1 MSAEAH
7 EAMGAHYVYHRVG
20 GGLVDLVF
28 VGEDGT
34 TELLAEGVDLQTAL
48 AISAEHA
55 QAQALREEE
64 P

>member
-1 MSAEAH
+1 MNAEAH
-7 EAMGAHYVYHRVG
+7 EVMGAHYAYHPVG
-20 GGLVDLVF
+20 DGLVKLVF
-28 VGEDGT
+28 VDEDGA

-55 QAQALREEE
+55 QSIQEEE

>member
-1 MSAEAH
+1 MNGEAH
-7 EAMGAHYVYHRVG
+7 EVMGAHYAYTPVG
-20 GGLVDLVF
+20 DGLVKLVF
-28 VGEDGT
+28 VAEDGT

-55 QAQALREEE
+55 QSLPSREE

>member
-1 MSAEAH
+1 MTDEAH
-7 EAMGAHYVYHRVG
+7 EAVGAHYVYHRVG

-28 VGEDGT
+28 VDEDGI

-55 QAQALREEE
+55 QSFPSREE

>member
-1 MSAEAH
+1 MNAEAS
-7 EAMGAHYVYHRVG
+7 HYCFRRRG
-20 GGLVDLVF
+20 GGGFDLVF

-34 TELLAEGVDLQTAL
+34 TELLAEGVDMQTAL

-55 QAQALREEE
+55 QSLPSREE